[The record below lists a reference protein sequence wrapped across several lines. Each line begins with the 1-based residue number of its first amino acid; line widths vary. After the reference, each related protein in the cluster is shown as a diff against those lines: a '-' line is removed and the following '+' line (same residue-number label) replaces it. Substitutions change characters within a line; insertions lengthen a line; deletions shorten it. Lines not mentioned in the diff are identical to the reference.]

1 MTEVLCILANTY
13 RALNTLQSN
22 SRSIADTVKGLVYS
36 TTVYMQW
43 EDSGQLDMDQT
54 SEYK

>member
-43 EDSGQLDMDQT
+43 EDSGQLDMDHT